1 MILEGHK
8 FINSDHSNESDITLY
23 IQTRLID
30 HQFVR
35 KRYQKKRYVFKVS
48 LKNKPEIEFSPLLR
62 DKSTH

>member
-8 FINSDHSNESDITLY
+8 FIHSDHSNESDITLY

-30 HQFVR
+30 QFVR
-35 KRYQKKRYVFKVS
+35 KRDQKKRYVFKVS